1 LNEPLITPRIFEID
15 DGDTLPITVIVD
27 ADGFHITQQD
37 NMGLED
43 HISLS
48 WTHLMG
54 LFELTDK
61 LESMI
66 HVRH

>member
-1 LNEPLITPRIFEID
+1 LTEPLITPRIFEID